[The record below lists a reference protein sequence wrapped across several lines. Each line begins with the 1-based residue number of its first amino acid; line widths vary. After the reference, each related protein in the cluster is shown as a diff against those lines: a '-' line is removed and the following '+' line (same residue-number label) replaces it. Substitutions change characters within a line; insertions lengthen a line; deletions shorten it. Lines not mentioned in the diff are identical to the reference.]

1 MSTSDRAAER
11 ITATAKK
18 KATSDR
24 MVALEALAGAA
35 LVVAGVSVASSDI
48 WMLSLG
54 FHPAWLPV
62 IILSSR
68 YGPRGL
74 FWSLTLVVGVMMLV
88 DLAEGGRLG
97 GLEQRLH
104 GASDLLALVAATLVA
119 WVAMMHEGRMGRL
132 QSRLDSAIEVQVQAE
147 ATEQALHDN
156 LGYLR
161 GRLDRLELSLSV
173 WRDLA
178 GRLER
183 GEHEDAADAAL
194 ELCAIRTGADAGRVT
209 LRDGASLVV
218 IAGRGAWPTTV
229 TRFRDK
235 DKAISDKTVQAAL
248 MSKQV
253 TTAPEDATD
262 SDSLVA
268 APVLDEGSGVVIGV
282 IALRGIANG
291 PLRSADLHDLQ
302 LVAQWLAP
310 ALARGHADPIPAR
323 PTGRHRVPSVQIT
336 QRRIVQP

>member
-1 MSTSDRAAER
+1 
-11 ITATAKK
+11 
-18 KATSDR
+18 
-24 MVALEALAGAA
+24 MVALEALAGAI
-35 LVVAGVSVASSDI
+35 LVVAGVSVATSDI
-48 WMLSLG
+48 WLSSVG
-54 FHPAWLPV
+54 FHPGWLPV
-62 IILSSR
+62 IVVSAR

-74 FWSLTLVVGVMMLV
+74 FWSLAMMVGILMVV
-88 DLAEGGRLG
+88 DLAQGGTLA
-97 GLEQRLH
+97 GLDARVH
-104 GASDLLALVAATLVA
+104 SASDLFALLAATLVA
-119 WVAMMHEGRMGRL
+119 WVGMMHEGRLGRQHQRL
-132 QSRLDSAIEVQVQAE
+132 QAAIEVQNQAE
-147 ATEQALHDN
+147 ATEKALHDN

-183 GEHEDAADAAL
+183 GEHADAADAAL

-218 IAGRGAWPTTV
+218 IAGRGAWPTAV

-235 DKAISDKTVQAAL
+235 DKAISDKTVQLA
-248 MSKQV
+248 MSSKQV
-253 TTAPEDATD
+253 TTAPDDATET
-262 SDSLVA
+262 DSLVA
-268 APVLDEGSGVVIGV
+268 APVMDEGSGVVIGV

-302 LVAQWLAP
+302 IVAQWLAP
-310 ALARGHADPIPAR
+310 ALSRGHADPIAPR